1 MSLRTALAVLTAA
14 PVRPARPLSPAAASR
29 LTMLAPL
36 GGLLLGLV
44 TGVVVVA
51 IRIWAEL
58 PGGQPQSLLPAA
70 GGLALLAMATGGRH
84 LTGLAAVAD
93 ALATGRRTGRPP
105 TLPDPGADRPGGGLG
120 GAGAAAMLFAVLIQ
134 VGALSTAILA
144 HRGTVTILAGCLAS
158 RLAIT
163 LAGTRAPA
171 GQPAS
176 VPARS
181 GFPPAGGAA
190 TATDGAAGVGSRIVV
205 GRVSARGAALATAI
219 SFALAAIAGRLDY
232 DGGDPSRALRAVIA
246 LGLATAAGLLLR
258 RFAAR
263 RLGAPSEAVLGAVVE
278 VTVLV
283 ALVTM
288 AFTIPGWVERLV
300 GA

>member
-105 TLPDPGADRPGGGLG
+105 TLPDPGADRAGGGLG

-144 HRGTVTILAGCLAS
+144 HRGTVTILAGC
-158 RLAIT
+158 LAIT

-246 LGLATAAGLLLR
+246 LALATAAGLLLR